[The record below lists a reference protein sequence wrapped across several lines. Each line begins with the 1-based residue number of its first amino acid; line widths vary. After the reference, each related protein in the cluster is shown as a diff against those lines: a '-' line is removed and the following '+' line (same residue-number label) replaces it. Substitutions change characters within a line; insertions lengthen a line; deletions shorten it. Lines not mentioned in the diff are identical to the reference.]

1 VNTKE
6 DYEKKLEEIKA
17 IEEDQV
23 KIPNNIPVDVYMQ
36 EANNLYQWCRN
47 DKETLTVLGLN
58 WELVTDLPERVGA
71 LMEAES
77 RWNEQRFS
85 GKEAAKKWQKESPIA
100 YALRDDILQCFRYAF
115 RKDDELLRKIARF
128 PEGKA
133 HSDMIQEL
141 NDLAVI
147 GRDNPLLLKKINFD
161 MTLLDRAAETS
172 PRMRKLLAAA
182 NCEREEENDGKKIR
196 DRAYTHLKE
205 AVDRIYECG
214 QFAFRKDDE
223 RRRGYRSNYMYKRRK
238 RYEGKAPIEDSE
250 PSKFPVPNPVNKVE
264 LIPNEVGR
272 QPERR

>member
-1 VNTKE
+1 MNTKE

-23 KIPNNIPVDVYMQ
+23 KTPNNIPVDVYIQ

-47 DKETLTVLGLN
+47 DKETLTALGLN
-58 WELVTDLPERVGA
+58 WELVTDLPARVGA

-100 YALRDDILQCFRYAF
+100 YDLRDDILQCFRYAF

-128 PEGKA
+128 PGSKA
-133 HSDMIQEL
+133 HADMIQEL
-141 NDLAVI
+141 INLAII
-147 GRDNPLLLKKINFD
+147 GKDNPLLLKKINFD
-161 MTLLDRAAETS
+161 MTLLDRAYETS
-172 PRMRKLLAAA
+172 HRMRKLLAAA
-182 NCEREEENDGKKIR
+182 NCEREEENDGKNIR

-250 PSKFPVPNPVNKVE
+250 PSKSPVPNPVNKVE